1 MSVPHIPTPTGK
13 THKAFFYGWVI
24 VAACTLIQIMQYGIQ
39 YSFGVFFKPLA
50 SDFGWSRAATSGA
63 YSLLM
68 ISAGVS
74 ALPLGWLADRFGP
87 ARVMAICSLIMGL
100 AVVLA
105 SQVTELWQLYLTFG
119 IMLGIGIG
127 GTMAITGGVTARW
140 FLRKRGLA
148 LGIVSSGIGLGTL
161 IAPPVAERLI
171 NVLGWSSAYIIIGIS
186 AGIITIG
193 GSLLLRR
200 SPEDLGQRP
209 YGAEV
214 VPVPVAPHPHRF
226 SRSPG
231 TEAGISLKMGLRT
244 RPLWMLALLFF
255 FVNICVQV
263 VMVHLVNY
271 ATDLGI
277 DALSAS
283 TLVSVIGVG
292 GVAGRLLMGG
302 ISDRIGSHN
311 ALIITCVLLL
321 ASLVWLIFSHQMW
334 MLYLFAVVFGFAY
347 GGEVPQMTLLIG
359 QFFGLQ
365 AVMALTGATSA
376 ATRAGGALGSWA
388 AGVVFDLTR
397 SYLVAFA
404 GVAVVG
410 TLALGVSIWLK
421 RIRSA
426 RRSSAGP
433 AQ

>member
-1 MSVPHIPTPTGK
+1 
-13 THKAFFYGWVI
+13 VI
-24 VAACTLIQIMQYGIQ
+24 VAACTVIQVMQYGIQ

-63 YSLLM
+63 YSVLM
-68 ISAGVS
+68 ISAGAS
-74 ALPLGWLADRFGP
+74 AIPLGWLADRFGP
-87 ARVMAICSLIMGL
+87 ARVMAVCSLIMAL
-100 AVVLA
+100 AVVLS
-105 SQVTELWQLYLTFG
+105 SQVTALWQLYLTFG
-119 IMLGIGIG
+119 VMLGIGIG

-140 FLRKRGLA
+140 FFKRRGLA

-161 IAPPVAERLI
+161 IAPPIAERLI
-171 NVLGWSSAYIIIGIS
+171 NIYGWSTAYVIIGIS
-186 AGIITIG
+186 TGVITIG

-200 SPEDLGQRP
+200 RPEDMGQRP
-209 YGAEV
+209 YGAEA
-214 VPVPVAPHPHRF
+214 VPKPSGLSPRPA
-226 SRSPG
+226 RSTG
-231 TEAGISLKMGLRT
+231 TRLELSLQKAVRT
-244 RPLWMLALLFF
+244 RPLLMLALLFF

-277 DALSAS
+277 DPLAAS
-283 TLVSVIGVG
+283 TLVSVIGIG

-311 ALIITCVLLL
+311 ALIITCALLL
-321 ASLVWLIFSHQMW
+321 CSLVWLIFSSQMW
-334 MLYLFAVVFGFAY
+334 MLYLFALVFGFAY

-388 AGVVFDLTR
+388 GGEVFDLTR

-404 GVAVVG
+404 SVAAIGALALITSVLLKRVRSTRTVYPD
-410 TLALGVSIWLK
+410 TLAQ
-421 RIRSA
+421 RH
-426 RRSSAGP
+426 
-433 AQ
+433 